1 MTKDIKKVTNEH
13 PKEKKTEVKGETK
26 SSCGCGC
33 VPPIKKAK

>member
-1 MTKDIKKVTNEH
+1 MTRDKKETKGH
-13 PKEKKTEVKGETK
+13 PEEKKAEIKGEAK